1 MKLLLVVAVLGCLA
15 LSALADKTKCG
26 PLQKLKVKKQWDH
39 AYGEGSHRLE
49 FGLRL
54 FNNMFKA
61 YPKARELFASSRGDN
76 VYSPEFQAISQR
88 VLRNFGEVIESGDD
102 LEVEKVIIAE
112 AKKVHAK
119 LGIKDEYL
127 DAFRDIMLETLPE
140 FVGNHLDW
148 DAWHA
153 CFDAIIA
160 GFKA

>member
-15 LSALADKTKCG
+15 LSALADKPTCG
-26 PLQKLKVKKQWDH
+26 PLQKLKVKQQWDR

-49 FGLRL
+49 FGIRL

-88 VLRNFGEVIESGDD
+88 VLRNVGEVIESGDD
-102 LEVEKVIIAE
+102 REVQEVIIAG
-112 AKKVHAK
+112 AKTVHGE
-119 LGIKDEYL
+119 LGIKSEYL

-140 FVGNHLDW
+140 FVGPHLDW
-148 DAWHA
+148 DAWHS
-153 CFDAIIA
+153 CFDAVIA
-160 GFKA
+160 AFKA